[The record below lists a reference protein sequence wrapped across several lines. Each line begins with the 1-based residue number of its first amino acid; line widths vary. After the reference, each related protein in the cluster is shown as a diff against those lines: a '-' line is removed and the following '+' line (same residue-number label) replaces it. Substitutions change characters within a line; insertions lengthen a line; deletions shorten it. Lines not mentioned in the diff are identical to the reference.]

1 MLYSTYQPEG
11 TRRKQ
16 DDAESYFRLRSHT
29 TLAVTTQMPR
39 THRQSV
45 VVPGT
50 RSIPAAPVNPHT
62 TALVFSIFCQ
72 AIMMI
77 SSLA

>member
-1 MLYSTYQPEG
+1 
-11 TRRKQ
+11 
-16 DDAESYFRLRSHT
+16 
-29 TLAVTTQMPR
+29 MPKA
-39 THRQSV
+39 HRQSV

-50 RSIPAAPVNPHT
+50 RSIPDAPVNPHR

>member
-1 MLYSTYQPEG
+1 
-11 TRRKQ
+11 
-16 DDAESYFRLRSHT
+16 
-29 TLAVTTQMPR
+29 MPR

-50 RSIPAAPVNPHT
+50 SSIPPAPANPHT

-77 SSLA
+77 ASPCMSGLAQDQAQSVTRPTQSSFAD